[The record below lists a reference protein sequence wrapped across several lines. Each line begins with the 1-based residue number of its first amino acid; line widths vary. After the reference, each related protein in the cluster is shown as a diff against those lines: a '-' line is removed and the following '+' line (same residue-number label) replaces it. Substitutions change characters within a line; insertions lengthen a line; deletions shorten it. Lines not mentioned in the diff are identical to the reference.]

1 METCLCPFYGV
12 KKFDHHKK
20 IFSTVI
26 LMVHVEH
33 ELLQSLSTS
42 VSSPNMHGPLNMTE
56 VVIGLELNLRRL

>member
-1 METCLCPFYGV
+1 
-12 KKFDHHKK
+12 
-20 IFSTVI
+20 
-26 LMVHVEH
+26 MVHVEH